1 MTAALD
7 GDEEAGDPGQ
17 QSGPELGQG
26 DEGEVALRPVGRA
39 DHERKAEQPDGGAHE
54 LAADAIEGHQRREQ
68 GVDAAELPADERAV
82 LQEIGGGVQGGA
94 VIGLA
99 LPLSFAM
106 AGSVSVYEILIWG
119 PVTLVLQIA
128 AYRIADIVLRDLP
141 KRIEQG
147 EMGAAVLL
155 VSIKIA
161 AAAINAAAVSG

>member
-1 MTAALD
+1 MQPAIDAFLAGFPILMLHSAVTIAMLVAGVLIYMWITPWDEIKLIRDGNTAA
-7 GDEEAGDPGQ
+7 
-17 QSGPELGQG
+17 
-26 DEGEVALRPVGRA
+26 
-39 DHERKAEQPDGGAHE
+39 
-54 LAADAIEGHQRREQ
+54 
-68 GVDAAELPADERAV
+68 AV
-82 LQEIGGGVQGGA
+82 SMGGA

>member
-1 MTAALD
+1 MQPAIDAFLAGFPILMLHSAVTIAMLVAGVLIYMWITPWDEIKLIRDGNTAA
-7 GDEEAGDPGQ
+7 
-17 QSGPELGQG
+17 
-26 DEGEVALRPVGRA
+26 
-39 DHERKAEQPDGGAHE
+39 
-54 LAADAIEGHQRREQ
+54 
-68 GVDAAELPADERAV
+68 AV
-82 LQEIGGGVQGGA
+82 SMGGA

-128 AYRIADIVLRDLP
+128 AYRFADIVLRDLP
-141 KRIEQG
+141 RRIEQG

>member
-1 MTAALD
+1 MQPAIDAFLAGFPILMLHSAVTIAMLVAGVLIYMWITPWDEIKLIRDGNTAA
-7 GDEEAGDPGQ
+7 
-17 QSGPELGQG
+17 
-26 DEGEVALRPVGRA
+26 
-39 DHERKAEQPDGGAHE
+39 
-54 LAADAIEGHQRREQ
+54 
-68 GVDAAELPADERAV
+68 AV
-82 LQEIGGGVQGGA
+82 SMGGA

-99 LPLSFAM
+99 LPLAFAM

-128 AYRIADIVLRDLP
+128 AYRFADIVLRDLP
-141 KRIEQG
+141 RRIEQG